1 MHRVKLQ
8 LRYGEVTAF
17 ILGQINWAHG
27 ALYYPVTCY
36 SPVPTVRG
44 SLHASHGK
52 ISPAILDDLRPVAH
66 ACLLLLVTSG
76 GMGGVVFSMSWGSK
90 MGVGVGVEVHVQN
103 YLNLKEAELEK
114 MKSDARHRHKT
125 VNR

>member
-17 ILGQINWAHG
+17 ILGQIDWAHG

-44 SLHASHGK
+44 ALHASHGK
-52 ISPAILDDLRPVAH
+52 IFPAILDDLRPVAH
-66 ACLLLLVTSG
+66 ACLLLLETSVFPTAPPANRAQELPVGGQPPQNGANVTTSQLL
-76 GMGGVVFSMSWGSK
+76 GGVGRC
-90 MGVGVGVEVHVQN
+90 
-103 YLNLKEAELEK
+103 L
-114 MKSDARHRHKT
+114 T
-125 VNR
+125 